1 MPFVTRY
8 PMRKSRFS
16 ISTLVQLLI
25 VGLASLAM
33 ASCTDTR
40 GGSIPYNV
48 SDFGAP
54 DSPTPQALANDY
66 KIAPMDT
73 LTIKVFGLADL
84 SGDYQVDLLGNIA
97 LPLIGDIAAV
107 DLTPAELDRRLT
119 EKYGEKYLQNPDVSV
134 GIKSSAGRFVTV
146 DGAVKKGGAYPV
158 IGKIS
163 LMQAVALAGGTD
175 DHANQRR
182 VAIFRTINGKR
193 QAAAFDLLS
202 IRHGEMPDPPVYS
215 GDIVVVDGSNLKEA
229 QKKFFQSI
237 PLFAIFSPI

>member
-1 MPFVTRY
+1 
-8 PMRKSRFS
+8 MRSNTVSVSKL
-16 ISTLVQLLI
+16 IQLI
-25 VGLASLAM
+25 FIGLAGLAI
-33 ASCTDTR
+33 AACTDTR

-54 DSPTPQALANDY
+54 DSPTPQALASDY

-73 LTIKVFGLADL
+73 LTIRVFGLADL
-84 SGDYQVDLLGNIA
+84 SGDYQVDLLGNVA
-97 LPLIGDIAAV
+97 MPLIGDVAAV
-107 DLTPAELDRRLT
+107 DLTPAQLDQRLT
-119 EKYGEKYLQNPDVSV
+119 EKFGQKYLQNPDISV

-146 DGAVKKGGAYPV
+146 DGAVKRGGAYPV
-158 IGKIS
+158 LGKIT

-175 DHANQRR
+175 EHANQRR
-182 VAIFRTINGKR
+182 VAIFRTIGGQR

>member
-1 MPFVTRY
+1 
-8 PMRKSRFS
+8 MRSNTVSVSKL
-16 ISTLVQLLI
+16 IQLI
-25 VGLASLAM
+25 FIGLAGLAI
-33 ASCTDTR
+33 AACTDTR

-54 DSPTPQALANDY
+54 DSPTPQALASDY

-73 LTIKVFGLADL
+73 LTIRVFGLADL
-84 SGDYQVDLLGNIA
+84 SGDYQVDLLGNVA
-97 LPLIGDIAAV
+97 MPLIGDVAAV
-107 DLTPAELDRRLT
+107 DLTPAQLDQRLT
-119 EKYGEKYLQNPDVSV
+119 EKFGQKYLQNPDISV

-158 IGKIS
+158 LGKIT

-175 DHANQRR
+175 EHANQRR
-182 VAIFRTINGKR
+182 VAIFRTIGGER

>member
-1 MPFVTRY
+1 
-8 PMRKSRFS
+8 MRSNTVSVSKL
-16 ISTLVQLLI
+16 IQLIFL
-25 VGLASLAM
+25 GLAGLAI
-33 ASCTDTR
+33 AACTDTR

-54 DSPTPQALANDY
+54 DSPTPQALASDD
-66 KIAPMDT
+66 KLAPMDT
-73 LTIKVFGLADL
+73 LTIRVFGLADL
-84 SGDYQVDLLGNIA
+84 SGDYQVDLLGNVA
-97 LPLIGDIAAV
+97 MPLIGDVAAI
-107 DLTPAELDRRLT
+107 DLTPAQLDQRLT
-119 EKYGEKYLQNPDVSV
+119 EKFGQKYLQNPDISV

-158 IGKIS
+158 LGKIT

-175 DHANQRR
+175 EHANQRR
-182 VAIFRTINGKR
+182 VAIFRTIGGER

>member
-1 MPFVTRY
+1 
-8 PMRKSRFS
+8 MRSNAVSVSKL
-16 ISTLVQLLI
+16 IQLIFL
-25 VGLASLAM
+25 GLAGLAI
-33 ASCTDTR
+33 AACTDTR

-54 DSPTPQALANDY
+54 DSPTPQALASDY

-73 LTIKVFGLADL
+73 LTIRVFGLADL
-84 SGDYQVDLLGNIA
+84 SGDYQVDLLGNVA
-97 LPLIGDIAAV
+97 MPLIGDVAAI
-107 DLTPAELDRRLT
+107 DLTPAQLDQRLT
-119 EKYGEKYLQNPDVSV
+119 EKFGQKYLQNPDISV

-158 IGKIS
+158 LGKIT

-175 DHANQRR
+175 EHANQRR
-182 VAIFRTINGKR
+182 VAIFRTIGGER